1 MTEEIFAQTV
11 EAVQE
16 TTASAVPVMTTVV
29 NPAGEG
35 RFDSLADL
43 FGFAFNLILG
53 VGWSLFLIMLA
64 LGFIQYI
71 LARGEKTAVENAQKW
86 ITYSVIGGVGLLL
99 TMVIRN
105 LVPKL
110 MGVPGVNIPGV
121 SI

>member
-1 MTEEIFAQTV
+1 MTKENFAQTA
-11 EAVQE
+11 EAVRE
-16 TTASAVPVMTTVV
+16 TTVSVIPVMTEVV
-29 NPAGEG
+29 NPIGEG

-110 MGVPGVNIPGV
+110 MGVQGINIPGV